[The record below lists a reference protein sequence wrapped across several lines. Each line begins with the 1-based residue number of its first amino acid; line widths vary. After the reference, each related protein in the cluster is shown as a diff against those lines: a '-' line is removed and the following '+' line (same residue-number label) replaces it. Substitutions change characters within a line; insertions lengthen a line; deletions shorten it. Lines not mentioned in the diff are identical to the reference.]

1 MAVLSV
7 NAARFDVDLVI
18 FDKDGTLI
26 DLDVSWAAAG
36 RRWLEET
43 AAGDGDVFSRLAWR
57 LGFDAEAGK
66 LVADGV
72 MAAGTVDELE
82 RHTRLVLVEAGVGES
97 GIDRR
102 VDAAR
107 EAAATASLQLDGL
120 PLLGDVGAGIRR
132 LVEGGVAV
140 GIVTSDDRAV
150 GEALVRAAGVA
161 DLVTR
166 IVGGDDPVGA
176 KPSPDGILAVCDA
189 AGVTPARALMVGD
202 STADLLAARRAGVAA
217 FVCVGATA
225 PAAADAD
232 VVIAS
237 IDEILLEI
245 S

>member
-1 MAVLSV
+1 MALLNV
-7 NAARFDVDLVI
+7 NGAHLDVDLVI

-43 AAGDGDVFSRLAWR
+43 AAGDADTLHLLAGR
-57 LGFDAEAGK
+57 LGFDTAAGR

-82 RHTRLVLVEAGVGES
+82 RHTRLVLVEVGVDEAT
-97 GIDRR
+97 
-102 VDAAR
+102 VDARVESAR
-107 EAAATASLQLDGL
+107 HAAAVASLDLDGL
-120 PLLGDVGAGIRR
+120 PLLGDVGSGFRR
-132 LVEGGVAV
+132 LVEVGVAV

-150 GEALVRAAGVA
+150 GEALVRAAGVT

-176 KPSPDGILAVCDA
+176 KPSPDGILAVCESV
-189 AGVTPARALMVGD
+189 GVAPTRALMVGD
-202 STADLLAARRAGVAA
+202 STADLLAARNAGVAA
-217 FVCVGATA
+217 FICVGASS

-232 VVIAS
+232 AIIAS
-237 IDEILLEI
+237 IDEIAVG
-245 S
+245 